1 MVRSKR
7 AQPEE
12 GEFEGSPSQI
22 SPGSLPS
29 VAGVTG
35 SRETDALE
43 GKAYEAYGSLR
54 TQRKEENIPLLRAND
69 LKLNTL

>member
-54 TQRKEENIPLLRAND
+54 TQ
-69 LKLNTL
+69 